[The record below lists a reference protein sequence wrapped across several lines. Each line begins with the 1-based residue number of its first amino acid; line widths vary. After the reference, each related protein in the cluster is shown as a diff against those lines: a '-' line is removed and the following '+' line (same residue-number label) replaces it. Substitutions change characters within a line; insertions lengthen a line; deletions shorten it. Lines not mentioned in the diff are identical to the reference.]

1 MVPRLAPVNP
11 LPERRR
17 AKRESMAIERELE
30 LDSSGT
36 IRRYLR
42 LADIALAAEASEQTD
57 LLNKPSR

>member
-1 MVPRLAPVNP
+1 
-11 LPERRR
+11 
-17 AKRESMAIERELE
+17 MAIERELE

-42 LADIALAAEASEQTD
+42 LADIALAAEASEETD